1 MTPSWLIDDWWT
13 FAIFDWQSISTE
25 ERTAVLKHE
34 TLIRRFPLK
43 TKQWRKAG
51 FNCVAEATTFCKSS
65 FVYGLL
71 LLMYRASVTLH
82 HYTCNSRLTRV
93 LVKITAQ
100 ARSFEWNFSLAES
113 SLAHTVTPPLIYR
126 NFGKVIIAESWF
138 CFSEF
143 VVRRGT
149 SRRRYK
155 IQDTIANKIH
165 FWIAQK
171 NLGISE
177 NRTSAEKEKESGVS
191 RAFTSAV
198 ARLKK
203 SHHRVLIII
212 IIHRRRRRRHR
223 QMTTT
228 PLPWA
233 EQQHGDVE
241 L

>member
-1 MTPSWLIDDWWT
+1 M
-13 FAIFDWQSISTE
+13 E

-51 FNCVAEATTFCKSS
+51 FNCVADAKTFCKSS

-71 LLMYRASVTLH
+71 LLMYRASVTLY

-155 IQDTIANKIH
+155 IQDTTLLIRFTFELHRKISASQKTEHRPRKRKRVECRAHLPLPSLKEVASSCSDNNNYTPSSSSSSSAND
-165 FWIAQK
+165 
-171 NLGISE
+171 N
-177 NRTSAEKEKESGVS
+177 N
-191 RAFTSAV
+191 
-198 ARLKK
+198 
-203 SHHRVLIII
+203 
-212 IIHRRRRRRHR
+212 
-223 QMTTT
+223 TTT
-228 PLPWA
+228 LSSSNMGMWSSSSERRWGSA
-233 EQQHGDVE
+233 RVNSVVIRQSSV
-241 L
+241 